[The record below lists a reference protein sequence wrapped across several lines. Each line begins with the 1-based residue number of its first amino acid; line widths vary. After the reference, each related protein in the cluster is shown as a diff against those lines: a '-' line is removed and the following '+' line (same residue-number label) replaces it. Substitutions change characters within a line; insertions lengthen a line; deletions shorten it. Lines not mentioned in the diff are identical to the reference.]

1 MLTEERRRRIA
12 ERLHSHGA
20 VSNEALADEFGV
32 TRMTIYR
39 DLKAL
44 EAAGRLR
51 RVRGGAVVE
60 RDGEEPL
67 FVSKRD
73 VHRAQKAAIAAYAA
87 ATFVR
92 ERDLIFLEAGTTAT
106 AMVRHLVTPAPT
118 IVTNGLEVIN
128 EAAKHVPH
136 LTVMGCGGILRERS
150 YTFVGPHA
158 VRFFDGV
165 HARTFFVSG
174 TGLTTHEGLTDPNPL
189 EVEVKLA
196 MADHAESVVLLLDS
210 SKLGVR
216 SLLASVPLERIH
228 HLVTDPAADRDLLRS
243 VGDRGPQIHVV
254 SVEDNDA

>member
-1 MLTEERRRRIA
+1 MLTEERRRRIT
-12 ERLHSHGA
+12 ERLHAHGA
-20 VSNEALADEFGV
+20 VSNEALADEFKV

-44 EAAGRLR
+44 EASGRLR
-51 RVRGGAVVE
+51 RVRGGAVTD
-60 RDGEEPL
+60 RSSEEPL

-73 VHRAQKAAIAAYAA
+73 LHRAQKAAIAAYAA

-106 AMVRHLVTPAPT
+106 AMVRSLVEPAPT

-150 YTFVGPHA
+150 YTFVGPQA
-158 VRFFDGV
+158 VQFFEGV

-174 TGLTTHEGLTDPNPL
+174 TGLTPHEGLTDPNPL
-189 EVEVKLA
+189 EVQVKLA
-196 MADHAESVVLLLDS
+196 MAEHAESIVLLLDS

-216 SLLASVPLERIH
+216 SLLASVPLDRIA
-228 HLVTDPAADRDLLRS
+228 HLVTDAGADPDL
-243 VGDRGPQIHVV
+243 VQAIAERGPSIHIVP
-254 SVEDNDA
+254 VEDSGA